1 MSLNSVLKHEKYV
14 TILPSIDTIN
24 TSLYWNDDQLNLLKG
39 TSLYEA
45 TCDRKRKWETDYQYI
60 CHLLR
65 SITNKQTLTWSV
77 YLHACTLITSR
88 CFPSN
93 LINDNNNDMPSSSI
107 MIPYWDL
114 LNHKFKSPINWL
126 DVKYTKTAKIKMTI
140 PIKINENDQVF
151 NNYGPK
157 SSHELLLSY
166 GFIDNNNLEVDFVP
180 FKIGINLSNFD
191 DEKFNQ
197 LSKLNLLDETDNK
210 KLKTFNLYFNKKIN
224 KSLIDMM
231 TIIGKNVVEDDDLI
245 DFVYDSL
252 IDLLQSKLNNII
264 NNYNQIE
271 DNSLIEDYLFN
282 QIKILKSNLKQLEEE

>member
-1 MSLNSVLKHEKYV
+1 
-14 TILPSIDTIN
+14 
-24 TSLYWNDDQLNLLKG
+24 
-39 TSLYEA
+39 
-45 TCDRKRKWETDYQYI
+45 
-60 CHLLR
+60 
-65 SITNKQTLTWSV
+65 
-77 YLHACTLITSR
+77 
-88 CFPSN
+88 
-93 LINDNNNDMPSSSI
+93 MPSSSI

-197 LSKLNLLDETDNK
+197 LSKLNLLDENDNK
-210 KLKTFNLYFNKKIN
+210 KLKTFNLYYNKKIN

>member
-1 MSLNSVLKHEKYV
+1 
-14 TILPSIDTIN
+14 
-24 TSLYWNDDQLNLLKG
+24 
-39 TSLYEA
+39 
-45 TCDRKRKWETDYQYI
+45 
-60 CHLLR
+60 
-65 SITNKQTLTWSV
+65 
-77 YLHACTLITSR
+77 
-88 CFPSN
+88 
-93 LINDNNNDMPSSSI
+93 MPSSSI

-166 GFIDNNNLEVDFVP
+166 AFIDNSNLEVDFVP

-197 LSKLNLLDETDNK
+197 LSKLNLLDENDNK
-210 KLKTFNLYFNKKIN
+210 KLKTFNLYYNKKIN

>member
-1 MSLNSVLKHEKYV
+1 
-14 TILPSIDTIN
+14 
-24 TSLYWNDDQLNLLKG
+24 
-39 TSLYEA
+39 
-45 TCDRKRKWETDYQYI
+45 
-60 CHLLR
+60 
-65 SITNKQTLTWSV
+65 
-77 YLHACTLITSR
+77 
-88 CFPSN
+88 
-93 LINDNNNDMPSSSI
+93 

-197 LSKLNLLDETDNK
+197 LSKLNLLDENDNK

>member
-1 MSLNSVLKHEKYV
+1 
-14 TILPSIDTIN
+14 
-24 TSLYWNDDQLNLLKG
+24 
-39 TSLYEA
+39 
-45 TCDRKRKWETDYQYI
+45 
-60 CHLLR
+60 
-65 SITNKQTLTWSV
+65 
-77 YLHACTLITSR
+77 
-88 CFPSN
+88 
-93 LINDNNNDMPSSSI
+93 MPSSSI

-140 PIKINENDQVF
+140 PVKINENDQVF